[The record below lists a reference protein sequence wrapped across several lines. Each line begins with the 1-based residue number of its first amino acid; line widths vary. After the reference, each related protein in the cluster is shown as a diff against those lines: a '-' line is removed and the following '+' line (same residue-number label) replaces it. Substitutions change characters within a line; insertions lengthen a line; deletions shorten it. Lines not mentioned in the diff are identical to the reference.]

1 MPHPSSTP
9 RSSGTSIARFTFQVL
24 LRDVDFIRPRHELQ
38 TYSFPV
44 ERRELPV
51 LQDPVQAIQHQL
63 AQLDCPAQ
71 KGWKVTDR
79 EGAEILCR
87 CGGGSHELRMQEV
100 LTVLDDLNVHF
111 SAFVRVH
118 RSQWHGEGVNDF
130 IAHYLEQEMKQVLE
144 DQRAEHARERRRRED
159 DAERSY
165 QQLAAR
171 DFRREQSET
180 CSDFTRRTE
189 EAHPVAEEIYV
200 KLCHTLVRRLPFEDL
215 RVLRDHDLSRLESG
229 EATAPEAQRESWYKE
244 LDSWK
249 RNESEEEEELYQ
261 NILKLRP
268 DLAHAEIEGFLLQI
282 QESYPDPDVYQG
294 RLECLKDTYEQL
306 LDDYTR
312 APIFPSMAS
321 VRAGRGLLLSL
332 ALLCAPLCFVGPQ
345 SAPVPRTTVILE
357 AAASGTPPAAAPA
370 SGGSSVALVKVT
382 KENTIATAG
391 VLGGVTGLLL
401 GGFWIGAAGFV
412 ATSYLAKKEDDP
424 LLEVSNKVGTAVNEA
439 LDSNQGETTTT
450 VKDAL
455 GTVNGAIDSFDKDVV
470 ELNTEYKVTDQLKAK
485 IDEALASSKSSLR
498 FGGDRTAALEKVT
511 EALTQGTSEEGPLLE
526 GTRFEHHWISQD
538 GKGQY
543 RLGEAPAGRL
553 TFHSVLCFPAWTCD
567 RGHATRF
574 EGVPFETVNVL
585 DEANNP
591 GVREAVKE
599 FGQWPTIPQLYVAG
613 QLVGG
618 ADIVME
624 MYQQGELEQML
635 VMANEGAGATGDAKG
650 KSSSSAEYATGNVKL
665 IDDPNRPTATD
676 LCRALDDKSFALVDL
691 KVVDESAA
699 HEGDAGALEMGLT
712 SESHFSVTIVSP
724 DFASLT
730 RVQRQ
735 QKVYEALGGV
745 MPRIHALSLVT
756 RTPEETDDDGQ

>member
-1 MPHPSSTP
+1 MHSKLWTRHWPHLRCLVARLGAILLPSP
-9 RSSGTSIARFTFQVL
+9 PDQAPVL

-229 EATAPEAQRESWYKE
+229 EATAPEAQRVLRRALELNEDRQTRWESWYKE

-268 DLAHAEIEGFLLQI
+268 DLAHAVARRANQEAERENLEKEIEGFLLQI

-312 APIFPSMAS
+312 A
-321 VRAGRGLLLSL
+321 
-332 ALLCAPLCFVGPQ
+332 
-345 SAPVPRTTVILE
+345 
-357 AAASGTPPAAAPA
+357 
-370 SGGSSVALVKVT
+370 
-382 KENTIATAG
+382 
-391 VLGGVTGLLL
+391 
-401 GGFWIGAAGFV
+401 
-412 ATSYLAKKEDDP
+412 
-424 LLEVSNKVGTAVNEA
+424 VS
-439 LDSNQGETTTT
+439 
-450 VKDAL
+450 
-455 GTVNGAIDSFDKDVV
+455 
-470 ELNTEYKVTDQLKAK
+470 
-485 IDEALASSKSSLR
+485 
-498 FGGDRTAALEKVT
+498 
-511 EALTQGTSEEGPLLE
+511 
-526 GTRFEHHWISQD
+526 
-538 GKGQY
+538 
-543 RLGEAPAGRL
+543 
-553 TFHSVLCFPAWTCD
+553 
-567 RGHATRF
+567 
-574 EGVPFETVNVL
+574 
-585 DEANNP
+585 
-591 GVREAVKE
+591 
-599 FGQWPTIPQLYVAG
+599 
-613 QLVGG
+613 
-618 ADIVME
+618 
-624 MYQQGELEQML
+624 
-635 VMANEGAGATGDAKG
+635 
-650 KSSSSAEYATGNVKL
+650 
-665 IDDPNRPTATD
+665 
-676 LCRALDDKSFALVDL
+676 
-691 KVVDESAA
+691 
-699 HEGDAGALEMGLT
+699 
-712 SESHFSVTIVSP
+712 
-724 DFASLT
+724 
-730 RVQRQ
+730 
-735 QKVYEALGGV
+735 
-745 MPRIHALSLVT
+745 
-756 RTPEETDDDGQ
+756 